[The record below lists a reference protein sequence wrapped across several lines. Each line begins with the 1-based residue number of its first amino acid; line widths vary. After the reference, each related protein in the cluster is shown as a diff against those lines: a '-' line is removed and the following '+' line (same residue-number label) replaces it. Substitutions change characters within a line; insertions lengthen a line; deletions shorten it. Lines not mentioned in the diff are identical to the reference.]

1 MRDKY
6 SLKAASAKKLCSHLL
21 HGHIQFPNEQI
32 SYRQMILTYS
42 IEIFKRNIPK
52 ILSVLTSEI
61 AQNGGKPTVREITS
75 SYGGT
80 NEINTHTHT
89 PCTRFPRRELLYLSV
104 CLFPK
109 CPNKINPTISLKG
122 QMYRMGGL
130 YSKLCIHDLTWEQLY
145 WPVLSS

>member
-1 MRDKY
+1 MRDEY

-80 NEINTHTHT
+80 NEINTHTHHV
-89 PCTRFPRRELLYLSV
+89 PGFHAGNYFIYLYVCFLSV
-104 CLFPK
+104 QTK
-109 CPNKINPTISLKG
+109 
-122 QMYRMGGL
+122 
-130 YSKLCIHDLTWEQLY
+130 
-145 WPVLSS
+145 

>member
-6 SLKAASAKKLCSHLL
+6 SLNAASAKKSCSHLL

-52 ILSVLTSEI
+52 FLSVLTSEI
-61 AQNGGKPTVREITS
+61 AQNSGKPTVREITS

-89 PCTRFPRRELLYLSV
+89 HTPCARFPCRELLYLSV
-104 CLFPK
+104 FLFPK
-109 CPNKINPTISLKG
+109 CPKKNKSNHQPERSNVQNGWALF
-122 QMYRMGGL
+122 
-130 YSKLCIHDLTWEQLY
+130 
-145 WPVLSS
+145 